1 MALRSYLNLLIVGA
15 SLVSSSVWAN
25 ELKGVRVW
33 PAPDETR
40 VVLDMQDKP
49 VYSTFTL
56 TKPDR
61 LVVDLKTTSKDT
73 KLPVVVK
80 NSEILSQIRS
90 SNAPK
95 KGDFRLVFEI
105 KDDVKPNIFALAP
118 TPGGRYGHR
127 LVLDLPH
134 PGGESNLVV
143 DKSKSTPAT
152 SQATAHMPKSMGKIV
167 IAIDAG
173 HGGED
178 PGSIGP
184 HRKYEKNVTLAI
196 AKKLAAK
203 LNSTS
208 GMEAV
213 MTRRG
218 DYYVGLS
225 KRSEIARK
233 NKALLLVSIHAD
245 AFTNP
250 RPRGASVWVLNNRRA
265 NTEIGRWL
273 EQSEKQSELL
283 GGGDV
288 LSGNSQDKYLS
299 RAVLDLQFSH
309 SQKEG
314 YDVAESVLHQLR
326 RVTRLHKSQPQ
337 HASLAVLKSPDIPS
351 LLVETGFISNPT
363 EERLLTSPAHQAKIA
378 DAVYRGIV
386 DYFKANPPQGTMFAS
401 RGSTVKHKV
410 TSGQTLSG
418 IANRYGVSMATI
430 RSANNLKS
438 NSVNIGQVLVIPR
451 GGNVVSTP
459 SQKSVATKTATI
471 SSSSTSTKVIY
482 HTVKRGEYLGQLA
495 EKYGTT
501 MSRIRSLNK
510 LKSDNVMLG
519 QKLKIEVKAP
529 KQITH
534 KVQRGEFLSK
544 IASKYGVSIA
554 SIRNANKLRSDKLAV
569 GQTLIIPRS

>member
-134 PGGESNLVV
+134 PGGESKLVV

-314 YDVAESVLHQLR
+314 YDVAESVLDQLR

-410 TSGQTLSG
+410 S
-418 IANRYGVSMATI
+418 
-430 RSANNLKS
+430 
-438 NSVNIGQVLVIPR
+438 SVP
-451 GGNVVSTP
+451 
-459 SQKSVATKTATI
+459 TKTATI
-471 SSSSTSTKVIY
+471 SSSSTKVIY